1 MSTKKSI
8 YEQLTIESNDQK
20 RTVDLKLGAAS
31 IDYYED
37 IFSPTI
43 TAKIVIANTGD
54 TVQSPDNEGNPDGN
68 FQSVYNGLPLRGGE
82 RVSIKIA
89 GNSSTNPG
97 LDFATDPKDYLYVS
111 SITNVISDTLRESFT
126 LNLVSRET
134 ITNETVRVPKKYPT
148 SSTIDTSVRDIIT
161 EYLKTDKINQI
172 DQTQN
177 SYGFIGNRRKP
188 FTILVWLA
196 SKGVPKSSTDATAG
210 YFFYQTQDGFN
221 FRSIDGLITQE
232 PRKSFNDQKF
242 SYTFTDVN
250 QSGVERDNDF
260 NILQYSTSRNQNLL
274 EKLRLGTYSSFRMFF
289 NPLDWNFT
297 PEQQGIFKLSD
308 YVSKTKN
315 LGQDLVL
322 PKIANGAN
330 QDLGDIPSRIL
341 TQILDIGTLDKD
353 VSYDSNANPAF
364 YQSQAI
370 MRYNI
375 MFTQTLSMTVPS
387 NTNLRAGDIIECQF
401 PKISGSKG
409 KEFDSEQ
416 SGLYMIKELCHHF
429 DTGGSYTSMKL
440 IRDTF
445 GRYGTN
451 TK

>member
-172 DQTQN
+172 D
-177 SYGFIGNRRKP
+177 
-188 FTILVWLA
+188 
-196 SKGVPKSSTDATAG
+196 
-210 YFFYQTQDGFN
+210 
-221 FRSIDGLITQE
+221 
-232 PRKSFNDQKF
+232 
-242 SYTFTDVN
+242 
-250 QSGVERDNDF
+250 
-260 NILQYSTSRNQNLL
+260 
-274 EKLRLGTYSSFRMFF
+274 
-289 NPLDWNFT
+289 
-297 PEQQGIFKLSD
+297 
-308 YVSKTKN
+308 
-315 LGQDLVL
+315 
-322 PKIANGAN
+322 
-330 QDLGDIPSRIL
+330 
-341 TQILDIGTLDKD
+341 
-353 VSYDSNANPAF
+353 
-364 YQSQAI
+364 
-370 MRYNI
+370 
-375 MFTQTLSMTVPS
+375 
-387 NTNLRAGDIIECQF
+387 
-401 PKISGSKG
+401 
-409 KEFDSEQ
+409 
-416 SGLYMIKELCHHF
+416 IKKKV
-429 DTGGSYTSMKL
+429 D
-440 IRDTF
+440 
-445 GRYGTN
+445 
-451 TK
+451 